1 MPKNSIGFPPL
12 NLPTFDYVTRQDLEQ
27 RTEIFDVF
35 RNKYVVLTP
44 EEWVR
49 QHMLHYMHSNLNYPK
64 NLIAVEVS
72 MKRLGKSERADIVV
86 YTPHLDPWLIVECKS
101 ADVELKQH
109 VFDQAAR
116 YNLVQGVE
124 FLAITNGKRLLAAE
138 IKRESPHISFLK
150 HMPVYPFAIDK

>member
-1 MPKNSIGFPPL
+1 MPTNSIGFPIL
-12 NLPTFDYVTRQDLEQ
+12 NLPEFEYTTRQALKQ
-27 RTEIFDVF
+27 RTEIFDAF

-49 QHMLHYMHSNLNYPK
+49 QHMLHYMHDELKYPK
-64 NLIAVEVS
+64 NLIGVEVS
-72 MKRLGKSERADIVV
+72 MTRLGKNERADIVV
-86 YTPHLDPWLIVECKS
+86 YTPQMEPWLIVECKS

-124 FLAITNGKRLLAAE
+124 FLVITNGFRLVAAE
-138 IKRESPHISFLK
+138 INSKLHNISFLK
-150 HMPVYPFAIDK
+150 QMPLYPINKH